1 MSTGALTQLAAIGSA
16 DAYLSISGEV
26 TFFKGI
32 YRRHTAFAKEAVK
45 MPFTRVPAWGS
56 ECTASISRT
65 GDLLSKTWLVVEV
78 PPLNP
83 HLSLEDFKIY
93 KDNSSLTTTDNA
105 DTGLPDTPGYYPGA
119 RFCDELG
126 HAMID
131 TIEVII
137 GGTKIDMHKGQYMQI
152 FHELSTSKEKKDLDI
167 LIGKSGSIT
176 ELEEMAKTT
185 QKLYIPLQFW
195 FCRHLQQALPLI
207 ALQYHSIEIKV
218 KFKPIKEVV
227 AHPGL
232 YVQRENGTDF
242 ASGSTTQLVDAF
254 SLTGETASNF
264 YSQGGKVRQDQ
275 LLTGEKYQLKAD
287 GTHLL
292 CNLVY
297 LEEEERKSFAQS
309 THEYLIDIL
318 QDEPEQQLVTGTSS
332 SEKVTTQLT
341 LFFNHPVSELIWVL
355 TPDVCI
361 DAGEPFCYSA
371 LTNSYNS
378 AQDPLYSASLKFNG
392 YDRFD
397 KSNYGPEYFRELV
410 PGQYHTSIPQKHIYC
425 YSFAIEPE
433 DSRPSGTANFSRID
447 SVKLIL
453 EHVNYNDMV
462 LKETGR
468 TLPSGGTTG
477 TCKKTGG
484 KVKIY
489 ARSKNVLRIRSGM
502 AGLAYAN

>member
-16 DAYLSISGEV
+16 DAYLSIAGEV

-45 MPFTRVPAWGS
+45 MPFTRAPAWGS

-83 HLSLEDFKIY
+83 HLSA
-93 KDNSSLTTTDNA
+93 A
-105 DTGLPDTPGYYPGA
+105 DYATWSGDATADAHKNPETGRIDTPGYYPKA

-137 GGTKIDMHKGQYMQI
+137 GGTKIDMHRGQYMQI
-152 FHELSTSKEKKDLDI
+152 FHELSASKEKKDLDI
-167 LIGKSGSIT
+167 LIGKSGSIA
-176 ELEEMAKTT
+176 ELEEMAKNK
-185 QKLYIPLQFW
+185 QVLYIPLQFW

-218 KFKPIKEVV
+218 KFKPLESVV
-227 AHPGL
+227 AHPGIYL
-232 YVQRENGTDF
+232 KTLAD
-242 ASGSTTQLVDAF
+242 ATWIPVDAATNT
-254 SLTGETASNF
+254 SEANGQWSSATTSG
-264 YSQGGKVRQDQ
+264 Q
-275 LLTGEKYQLKAD
+275 LRPYNILNAPMYNLATD
-287 GTHLL
+287 GTYLL

-318 QDEPEQQLVTGTSS
+318 QDEPDQSLTTGSS
-332 SEKVTTQLT
+332 TGSSRLTTQLT

-355 TPDVCI
+355 TPEVCI
-361 DAGEPFCYSA
+361 AASEPFCYSA
-371 LTNSYNS
+371 LNNSHNI

-397 KSNYGPEYFRELV
+397 KNNYGPEYFRELV
-410 PGQYHTSIPQKHIYC
+410 PGQYHTAIPQKHIYC

-453 EHVNYNDMV
+453 DHVPYNEMKLSDAPKEEHRV
-462 LKETGR
+462 TGV
-468 TLPSGGTTG
+468 S
-477 TCKKTGG
+477 GG
-484 KVKIY
+484 KVKVY